1 MPLKIDGFIELEFC
15 IGGIKML
22 HKFYVVQNLNRNVI
36 IGLDWLQS
44 HGVRVYH
51 DLGCVRVDQ
60 TYIPLVDDVHNYSL
74 RC

>member
-1 MPLKIDGFIELEFC
+1 
-15 IGGIKML
+15 ML

-44 HGVRVYH
+44 RGVRVYH
-51 DLGCVRVDQ
+51 DLACVRVDP
-60 TYIPLVDDVHNYSL
+60 TYIPLVDDVTYSL